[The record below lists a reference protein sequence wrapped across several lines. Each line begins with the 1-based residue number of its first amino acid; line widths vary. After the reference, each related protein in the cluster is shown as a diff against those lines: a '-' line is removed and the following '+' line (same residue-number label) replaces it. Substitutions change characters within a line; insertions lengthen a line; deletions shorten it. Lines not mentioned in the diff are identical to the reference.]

1 MVSTTPSSNVRHFTV
16 AFAAAALAFL
26 LLDAVWL
33 TTMASR
39 LYRPAI
45 GHIMREDFDALAAAA
60 FYALYLA
67 GVVVFVVWPSAN
79 GRMALARGAF
89 FGLVCYA
96 TYDLT
101 NQATVV
107 GWPWHV
113 TLVDLGWGSFVTAAS
128 AWVAHRATRAGRG

>member
-1 MVSTTPSSNVRHFTV
+1 MASTPNASPFRRFVV
-16 AFAAAALAFL
+16 AFAAAALVFL
-26 LLDAVWL
+26 LLDAAWL

-45 GHIMREDFDALAAAA
+45 GHIMREDFDALAAAM
-60 FYALYLA
+60 FYAIYLA
-67 GVVVFVVWPSAN
+67 GVVVFVVRPAPD
-79 GRMALARGAF
+79 GRAALARGAL

-107 GWPWHV
+107 GWPWRV
-113 TLVDLGWGSFVTAAS
+113 TVADLCWGAFVTAAA
-128 AWVAHRATRAGRG
+128 AWVSHRASRGSRG

>member
-1 MVSTTPSSNVRHFTV
+1 MTSTPRISTVRHFVV
-16 AFAAAALAFL
+16 AFVAAALSFL

-45 GHIMREDFDALAAAA
+45 GHIMREDFDVLAAAA
-60 FYALYLA
+60 FYAIYLA
-67 GVVVFVVWPSAN
+67 GVVVFVVRPASD
-79 GRMALARGAF
+79 GRAALVRGAL

-101 NQATVV
+101 NQATVA

-113 TLVDLGWGSFVTAAS
+113 TLVDLCWGALVTGVSAGVAQRAAR
-128 AWVAHRATRAGRG
+128 AWRG

>member
-1 MVSTTPSSNVRHFTV
+1 MRHFVV
-16 AFAAAALAFL
+16 AFVAAATVFL
-26 LLDAVWL
+26 VLDAAWL

-45 GHIMREDFDALAAAA
+45 GHVMRADFDVMAAAA
-60 FYALYLA
+60 FYVIHLT
-67 GVVVFVVWPSAN
+67 GVVVFVVRPAAD
-79 GRMALARGAF
+79 GRAALARGGF

-113 TLVDLGWGSFVTAAS
+113 TIIDLVWGAVVTAAS
-128 AWVAHRATRAGRG
+128 AWAAQRASRAWRG